1 LPNVSSSEMQNQFVG
16 DVDNMSM
23 KSAINTNKISIK
35 GGIQSQ
41 NARATPANKTIRGG
55 AGRSSNMAGM

>member
-1 LPNVSSSEMQNQFVG
+1 MQNQFVG